1 MLLQYSDHH
10 SSPYICF
17 LMQNYIIYFLKSAKN
32 IFLNWDFS
40 YSVAKSLTRQKED
53 LEATGSQWMYDQAV
67 DQVDQPEAVSY
78 TKSSSVKC
86 TNVSAEEGKVQ
97 DVAKVI
103 YFNSSLPTTL
113 GPNSNTSQIEHW
125 LHMIPTFSASYIT
138 IKKKQFYSRVWL
150 RFLSPQDCFTF
161 SFLYLIRVQGPFNKG
176 DLAKSSTQYS
186 RTQ

>member
-1 MLLQYSDHH
+1 
-10 SSPYICF
+10 
-17 LMQNYIIYFLKSAKN
+17 MQNYIIYFLKSAKN

-53 LEATGSQWMYDQAV
+53 LEATGGSEDLEATQWMYDQAV

-138 IKKKQFYSRVWL
+138 IKKKNS
-150 RFLSPQDCFTF
+150 FTPGCDWGF
-161 SFLYLIRVQGPFNKG
+161 
-176 DLAKSSTQYS
+176 
-186 RTQ
+186 